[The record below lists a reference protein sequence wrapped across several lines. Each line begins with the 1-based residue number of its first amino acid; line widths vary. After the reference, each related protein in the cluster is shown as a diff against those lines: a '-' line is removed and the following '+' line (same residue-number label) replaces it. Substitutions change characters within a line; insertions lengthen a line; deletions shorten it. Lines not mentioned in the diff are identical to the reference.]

1 MPLKN
6 TLKILFDTCLIFFAG
21 ILMYYNQ
28 LVIYGLKMGKGQLHI
43 VWNARP
49 MEECLK
55 DPALNDTL
63 KSKLLLI
70 QEIRKYAID
79 SLGLKNS
86 VNYTTFYDQGQQ
98 PAIWVISACEPFEL
112 KVKAWKFPII
122 GSVPYKGFF
131 NKEEARDEQ
140 YRLRED
146 GYDTRLGTTSGWS
159 TLGWFK
165 DPILSNM
172 IYQSEG
178 NLAELIIHEL
188 THSTIFIKD
197 QIQHNENLANFV
209 GETGAKKFLLSKY
222 GLSSKEY
229 VSYLHQQ
236 EDELLYN
243 RYMLKSLS
251 ELDSLYK
258 SFSPGQSP
266 AEKIALKEKVL
277 IRVVWGVSNLKLND
291 YARYLKISRNVIISK
306 NAFFMEFMRYDSEHD
321 YFEREMNEKAGGDL
335 RKFIHVSEKAIW

>member
-6 TLKILFDTCLIFFAG
+6 TLKFLFDICLIL
-21 ILMYYNQ
+21 ILSLLMSFSQ
-28 LVIYGLKMGKGQLHI
+28 IIIYGLKMGRGQLHI

-49 MEECLK
+49 IEEYLK
-55 DPALNDTL
+55 NPALNDTL
-63 KSKLLLI
+63 KTKLLLI
-70 QEIRKYAID
+70 QDIRKYAID

-86 VNYTTFYDQGQQ
+86 VNYTTVYDQGAQ
-98 PAIWVISACEPFEL
+98 PAIWVISACEPFQL

-122 GSVPYKGFF
+122 GSMPYKGFF

-140 YRLRED
+140 YRLREE
-146 GYDTRLGTTSGWS
+146 GYDTKFGTTSGWS

-172 IYQSEG
+172 LYQSEG

-197 QIQHNENLANFV
+197 QVQHNENLANFV

-229 VSYLHQQ
+229 ISYMQQQ
-236 EDELLYN
+236 EDELMYN
-243 RYMLKSLS
+243 RYMLKSLGQ
-251 ELDSLYK
+251 LDSLYK
-258 SFSPGQSP
+258 LFAPEQSIN
-266 AEKIALKEKVL
+266 EKKTLKEKL
-277 IRVVWGVSNLKLND
+277 LKRITWGVSDLKLNNRL
-291 YARYLKISRNVIISK
+291 RYFKITRNALISK

-321 YFEREMNEKAGGDL
+321 YFKREMNEKAGGDL
-335 RKFIHVSEKAIW
+335 SAFIRKMK